1 MLPNIKTKPTP
12 IAETPPVLLR
22 GQSLA
27 VENAIQ
33 ERSYHEFAQ
42 ADSIFDG
49 GRALY

>member
-1 MLPNIKTKPTP
+1 
-12 IAETPPVLLR
+12 
-22 GQSLA
+22 